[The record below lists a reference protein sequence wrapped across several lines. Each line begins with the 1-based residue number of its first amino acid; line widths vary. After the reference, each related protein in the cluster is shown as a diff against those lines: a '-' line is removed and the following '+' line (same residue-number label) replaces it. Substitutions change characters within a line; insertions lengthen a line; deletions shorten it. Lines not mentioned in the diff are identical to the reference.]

1 MKRFIVLF
9 GVITMSLCLCACGG
23 NKNEYTELNTPDTT
37 KGFSVTNE
45 LRSNIKEFYISQS
58 TTSDWGDDL
67 LNGSTLDQGVKMD
80 LEFSGEPLTSQVF
93 DIAVIMED
101 DTEYQFKNIDIAK
114 LGSIKLLLRD
124 NEPVAE
130 KQ

>member
-1 MKRFIVLF
+1 MKRFALLF
-9 GVITMSLCLCACGG
+9 AIIITTLSLMACGG
-23 NKNEYTELNTPDTT
+23 KGNEYTELDTPDTS

-45 LRSNIKEFYISQS
+45 LKGNIKEFYISQS

-67 LNGSTLDQGVKMD
+67 LNGSTLDNGVKID
-80 LEFSGEPLTSQVF
+80 LAFSGAPLTSQVF

-101 DTEYQFKNIDIAK
+101 DTEYQFKNVDIASM
-114 LGSIKLLLRD
+114 GSIKLLLTS
-124 NEPVAE
+124 NGPIAE

>member
-1 MKRFIVLF
+1 MKRFALLF
-9 GVITMSLCLCACGG
+9 AIIITTLSLTACGG
-23 NKNEYTELNTPDTT
+23 NSNEYTELNTPDTS

-45 LRSNIKEFYISQS
+45 LKGNIKEFYISQS

-67 LNGSTLDQGVKMD
+67 LNGSTLDNGVKID
-80 LEFSGEPLTSQVF
+80 LAFSGAPLTSQVF

-101 DTEYQFKNIDIAK
+101 DTEYQFKNVDIASM
-114 LGSIKLLLRD
+114 GSIKLLLTS
-124 NEPVAE
+124 NGPIAE

>member
-1 MKRFIVLF
+1 M
-9 GVITMSLCLCACGG
+9 ACGG
-23 NKNEYTELNTPDTT
+23 KGNEYTELDTPDTS

-45 LRSNIKEFYISQS
+45 LKGNIKEFYISQS

-67 LNGSTLDQGVKMD
+67 LNGSTLDNGVKID
-80 LEFSGEPLTSQVF
+80 LAFSGAPLTSQVF

-101 DTEYQFKNIDIAK
+101 DTEYQFKNVDIASM
-114 LGSIKLLLRD
+114 GSIKLLLTS
-124 NEPVAE
+124 NGPIAE